1 MSKLR
6 KNILALFVCALIIIF
21 SFTVFGIVQKIE
33 EPRKYS
39 RGSNYHTSLEYFEKD
54 VYSKLKTE
62 LLWDFKTEN
71 LIVVLTDE
79 TNIKNDL
86 YSFYLEGETFK
97 SYVYFT
103 VYSDSCLFTIETN
116 FFAEELYDDVMSL
129 IGKYDSLIT
138 KFGLKYFY
146 DLWDTNSM
154 FLDVYDGKDGG
165 YKIVHSDSLY
175 GDIGII
181 YNKRTD
187 VDMIEKYGL
196 FNLKIRFLLTN
207 C

>member
-1 MSKLR
+1 
-6 KNILALFVCALIIIF
+6 FVCALIIIF

-103 VYSDSCLFTIETN
+103 VYSFD
-116 FFAEELYDDVMSL
+116 
-129 IGKYDSLIT
+129 IT
-138 KFGLKYFY
+138 
-146 DLWDTNSM
+146 
-154 FLDVYDGKDGG
+154 
-165 YKIVHSDSLY
+165 
-175 GDIGII
+175 
-181 YNKRTD
+181 
-187 VDMIEKYGL
+187 
-196 FNLKIRFLLTN
+196 
-207 C
+207 